1 MVSVPAPRQQ
11 VAYGRELGLSARR
24 ACTLFSVARST
35 LKYRSRKATKDAPVV
50 ERMTELSAQYPRYR
64 YRRIR
69 IFLKSKTSAPS
80 CNGPGRCGMW
90 GLRGGGRLKLI
101 VV

>member
-1 MVSVPAPRQQ
+1 MVSVPARRQQ

-50 ERMTELSAQYPRYR
+50 ERMTELSALPATG
-64 YRRIR
+64 IGASV
-69 IFLKSKTSAPS
+69 FFSTATAMS
-80 CNGPGRCGMW
+80 
-90 GLRGGGRLKLI
+90 
-101 VV
+101 